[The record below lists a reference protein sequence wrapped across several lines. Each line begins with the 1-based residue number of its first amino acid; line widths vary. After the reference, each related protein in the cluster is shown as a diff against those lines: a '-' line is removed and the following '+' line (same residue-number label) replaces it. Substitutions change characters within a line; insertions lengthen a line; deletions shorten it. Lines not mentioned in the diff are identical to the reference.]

1 MERGVMGY
9 DLHITR
15 RNDWA
20 DPKGPEISL
29 AEWRALVQADPA
41 MRLDAF
47 AEAGLDDGGALRASC
62 DGLSVWTEYSH
73 HDEAANKA
81 WFLYSRGEIRVKNP
95 DDEIIRK
102 MWSVAQALGA
112 KVQGDDG
119 EVYDSSG
126 RESYPDVGERS

>member
-1 MERGVMGY
+1 MGY

-15 RNDWA
+15 KNDWH

-29 AEWRALVQADPA
+29 AEWRAVVQADPG

-47 AEAGLDDGGALRASC
+47 AQARPDDGGVRRASC
-62 DGLSVWTEYSH
+62 DGLSVWTEYSQ
-73 HDEAANKA
+73 HDEARNKA

-102 MWSVAQALGA
+102 MWSIAQALGA

-126 RESYPDVGERS
+126 RESYPDAGERP